1 MLGASQIHTELVV
14 MERVM
19 TWNANEYEDKMN
31 VDVEVE
37 VEVEVG
43 VDVDV
48 NVNVEVDV
56 SMSVSVLVLLEWRRI
71 QEGDGQMAVADCRTW
86 DLEPLERGIAC
97 LRMYNIYKDQRATG
111 EMKTMH

>member
-31 VDVEVE
+31 VDVEV
-37 VEVEVG
+37 
-43 VDVDV
+43 DVDV

-71 QEGDGQMAVADCRTW
+71 QEGGGQMAVADCRTW